1 MNSWWKRVRDA
12 SLNNYFE
19 SNSTTDKTEYGN
31 RPRLLLFV
39 IVVILVVIAYVAV
52 SSCFILVCDNVCQLG
67 NHLVPTILSLHY
79 SHKQLDKAFITRSE
93 QTDQQKTY
101 IASLVAYSQD
111 GSIWTP

>member
-19 SNSTTDKTEYGN
+19 SNSTTDKPEYGN
-31 RPRLLLFV
+31 RPRLLTFV
-39 IVVILVVIAYVAV
+39 IVVVLVVIACVVV
-52 SSCFILVCDNVCQLG
+52 SPFFILVCDNVCQLG
-67 NHLVPTILSLHY
+67 NYLVP
-79 SHKQLDKAFITRSE
+79 HKKLDKAFIIRSE
-93 QTDQQKTY
+93 QTDQPKTY